1 MKVQTLFWLSIF
13 TCSMGAAQLKEV
25 KTGVY
30 KWDELSKKESA
41 ERIGY
46 KILEGYSTH
55 LSFLEI
61 HATTQQKGAKPS
73 KPHVQDSIEELIIIK
88 EGKMK
93 MSIDGKSEILET
105 GSAILIPP
113 LTEQSMENV
122 GDGPMTYYVIMFTAK
137 KPMDIERSKKAGHT
151 LFLDSKKLT
160 TKKTKKGGRIS
171 YFDRPSAMYKKF
183 EMHATHLDLGGPSYN
198 PHNHLDTEIVI
209 VIEGQTEM
217 IINGEKY
224 KGKAGDLYFIKSNE
238 FHGISNLLD
247 ESCRYFA
254 IRWY

>member
-1 MKVQTLFWLSIF
+1 MKVQTLFWLLIF
-13 TCSMGAAQLKEV
+13 LGNMAAAQLQEV
-25 KTGVY
+25 QTGVY
-30 KWDELSKKESA
+30 KWDNLPKKESA

-46 KILEGYSTH
+46 KVLEGYSTH

-73 KPHVQDSIEELIIIK
+73 KPHVQNSIEELIIIK
-88 EGKMK
+88 EGTMK
-93 MSIDGKSEILET
+93 MTIDGKSEILET

-151 LFLDSKKLT
+151 LFLDSKKLIT
-160 TKKTKKGGRIS
+160 EKTKKGNRTS
-171 YFDRPSAMYKKF
+171 YFKRPTAMFERFEAHTTQLDSA
-183 EMHATHLDLGGPSYN
+183 GPSHK
-198 PHNHLDTEIVI
+198 PHNHIDTELIIV
-209 VIEGQTEM
+209 VEGQTEM
-217 IINGEKY
+217 TINEEKY
-224 KGKAGDLYFIKSNE
+224 QGKAGDLYFVKSNA
-238 FHGISNLLD
+238 FHGISNASD
-247 ESCRYFA
+247 KSCKYYA